1 MEENKTAEN
10 EKENIIVCDNL
21 VRIYKTDETEVMALQ
36 GLDLSVKAGELM
48 AIIGKSGSGKSTLL
62 NIIGGL
68 EKPTVGNVLFE
79 GRDISTFSEK
89 EMIEYRKRSIGF
101 VWQKSILNLMPYL
114 NVMQNL
120 LLYARFNGMKK
131 KEAYDKALSLLERVG
146 IENRKDSFPLE
157 LSGGEQQR
165 AAIAMTLMSEPKILL
180 ADEPT
185 GAVDEKTKD
194 RIQELFRAINR
205 ELGITIIIVTHD
217 LSLAD
222 KVDRVVMISDGK
234 ISTERVLKDEYK
246 QKLDELNGYDFEE
259 LKKSGKDSH
268 DEYQL
273 LDKAGRIKLS
283 EDMLDAAGIDSN
295 RVKVSV
301 VDKKIVISMDEE
313 E

>member
-1 MEENKTAEN
+1 MDENKPVNSE
-10 EKENIIVCDNL
+10 EKNIIVCDNL

-36 GLDLSVKAGELM
+36 GLDLNVKAGELM

-68 EKPTVGNVLFE
+68 EKPTVGSVLYE

-89 EMIEYRKRSIGF
+89 EMIEYRRKNIGF

-120 LLYARFNGMKK
+120 MLYARFNGMKK
-131 KEAYDKALSLLERVG
+131 KEAYEKALSLLERVG
-146 IENRKDSFPLE
+146 IANRKDSFPLE

-165 AAIAMTLMSEPKILL
+165 VAIAMSLMSEPKILL

-194 RIQELFRAINR
+194 RIQELFRSINR
-205 ELGITIIIVTHD
+205 ELGVTIIIVTHD

-234 ISTERVLKDEYK
+234 ISTERVLKEEYK

-283 EDMLDAAGIDSN
+283 EDMLDAAGIDTN

-313 E
+313 

>member
-194 RIQELFRAINR
+194 RIQELFRAINK

-283 EDMLDAAGIDSN
+283 EDMLDAAGIDTN

-313 E
+313 

>member
-1 MEENKTAEN
+1 M
-10 EKENIIVCDNL
+10 
-21 VRIYKTDETEVMALQ
+21 
-36 GLDLSVKAGELM
+36 
-48 AIIGKSGSGKSTLL
+48 
-62 NIIGGL
+62 
-68 EKPTVGNVLFE
+68 
-79 GRDISTFSEK
+79 
-89 EMIEYRKRSIGF
+89 
-101 VWQKSILNLMPYL
+101 
-114 NVMQNL
+114 
-120 LLYARFNGMKK
+120 
-131 KEAYDKALSLLERVG
+131 LERVG
-146 IENRKDSFPLE
+146 IANRKDSFPLE

-165 AAIAMTLMSEPKILL
+165 AAIAMSLMSEPKILL

-194 RIQELFRAINR
+194 RIQELFRAINK

-283 EDMLDAAGIDSN
+283 EDMLDAAGIDTN

-301 VDKKIVISMDEE
+301 VDKKIVISMDEDD
-313 E
+313 

>member
-1 MEENKTAEN
+1 MDENKPVNSE
-10 EKENIIVCDNL
+10 EKNIIVCDNL

-36 GLDLSVKAGELM
+36 GLDLNVKAGELM

-68 EKPTVGNVLFE
+68 EKPTVGSVLYE

-89 EMIEYRKRSIGF
+89 EMIEYRRKNIGF

-120 LLYARFNGMKK
+120 MLYARFNGMKK
-131 KEAYDKALSLLERVG
+131 KEASEKALSLLERVG
-146 IENRKDSFPLE
+146 IANRKDSFPLE

-165 AAIAMTLMSEPKILL
+165 VAIAMSLMSEPKILL

-194 RIQELFRAINR
+194 RIQELFRSINR
-205 ELGITIIIVTHD
+205 ELGVTIIIVTHD

-234 ISTERVLKDEYK
+234 ISTERVLKEEYK

-283 EDMLDAAGIDSN
+283 EDMLDAAGIDTN

-313 E
+313 

>member
-68 EKPTVGNVLFE
+68 EKPTVGSVLFE

-89 EMIEYRKRSIGF
+89 EMIEYRRRSIGF

-120 LLYARFNGMKK
+120 LLYAGFNGMKK
-131 KEAYDKALSLLERVG
+131 KEAYEKALSLLERVG
-146 IENRKDSFPLE
+146 IANRKDSFPLE

-165 AAIAMTLMSEPKILL
+165 AAIAMSLMSEPKILL

-194 RIQELFRAINR
+194 RIQELFRAINK

-283 EDMLDAAGIDSN
+283 EDMLDAAGIDTN

-301 VDKKIVISMDEE
+301 VDKKIVISMDEDD
-313 E
+313 

>member
-1 MEENKTAEN
+1 MNDEV
-10 EKENIIVCDNL
+10 ENIIECDNL

-36 GLDLSVKAGELM
+36 GLDLSVKKGELM

-68 EKPTVGNVLFE
+68 ERPTVGKVLFN

-89 EMIEYRKRSIGF
+89 EIIEYRKKSIGF

-114 NVMQNL
+114 NVIQNL
-120 LLYARFNGMKK
+120 VTYARFNGMSKK
-131 KEAYDKALSLLERVG
+131 KAYEKALALLEKVG
-146 IENRKDSFPLE
+146 IDNRKQSFPLE

-165 AAIAMTLMSEPKILL
+165 AAIAMSLMSDPEILL

-194 RIQELFRAINR
+194 KIQELFRSLNK

-234 ISTERVLKDEYK
+234 ISTERVLKEEYK
-246 QKLDELNGYDFEE
+246 NKLNELEGYDLEA
-259 LKKSGKDSH
+259 LKLSGKESH

-283 EDMLDAAGIDSN
+283 EDMLTAAGIDTN

-301 VDKKIVISMDEE
+301 VDKKIVISLDE
-313 E
+313 